1 MRSLVAAGLIAGMC
15 ALVTSA
21 GASEPE
27 CKGGCAT
34 AQRAHA
40 PLAPEELTAWL
51 QAYAEDPAKAPEVAL
66 ETLLFHGAQVR
77 AHLKK
82 RGPGPLPADHHRF
95 LMAELAK
102 THARVEVKLVD
113 RAGKVRAT
121 LPAQEVRVGEKAHL
135 VAPAT
140 PWLQSFE
147 YSGTV
152 ERVGLKHMWGRL

>member
-1 MRSLVAAGLIAGMC
+1 MRWVRVAGLLIGLC
-15 ALVTSA
+15 AQTGA
-21 GASEPE
+21 ARASEPE

-40 PLAPEELTAWL
+40 PLSPEELTAWL
-51 QAYAEDPAKAPEVAL
+51 QAYAEDPARAPEVAL

-82 RGPGPLPADHHRF
+82 RGAGSLPAEHHRF
-95 LMAELAK
+95 LLSELAK
-102 THARVEVKLVD
+102 THARVEVRLVD
-113 RAGKVRAT
+113 RTGAVRAT

-152 ERVGLKHMWGRL
+152 ERVGLKHMWVRL